1 MKSFASLVFLAAVGL
16 GAGTTPA
23 IAASNPAASTAPAP
37 ASATRASTSPAA
49 APGKPSITTLW
60 SGGTILTMAGAQP
73 EIVEALAVRDG
84 RLLAVGTLTDV
95 RRAVGKTAQS
105 VDLKGR
111 TLLPGFIDSH
121 GHVSSVGQ
129 VAALAALAPPPVGKV
144 NSITALQD
152 ALRHYQPPPG
162 MPFIIGSGYDDSQ
175 LAEHRHPT
183 RQELDAVSI
192 DKPILIVHASGHFG
206 AMNTAMLKLASI
218 TAETPN
224 PPGGIIRREAD
235 GKTPDGVLEE
245 TAFFSVAV
253 KLLPPTLE
261 GGVAALVAGEKI
273 YASYGIT
280 TAQEGR
286 VMPES
291 WPALA
296 EAAKRGAL
304 PIDTVALVSF
314 ERDWPEAVRSRIGM
328 GYEGRLRIA
337 GVKLTIDGS
346 PQGRTAWLHDPVPV
360 PPPGK
365 PADYHGYPAIDL
377 SLFDTKLAE
386 AGKNHWQV
394 FVHVN
399 GDEAMQALIDGVEK
413 NGLAD
418 QRTIAIHSQV
428 VQAKQLADMKRLD
441 IQPSF
446 FANHTYYW
454 GDWHREVAL
463 GPKRA
468 DFISPQASAWTAGL
482 RPTAH
487 NDSPVVP
494 PDILRLVWSSVN
506 RRTLSGDILGP
517 MERVSTY
524 RALQQV
530 TLNAAWQIHE
540 DADKGSLVAGKRAD
554 LVVLD
559 ANPLTVDPAQL
570 HAIRVVAT
578 IKDGNVIYGSL

>member
-1 MKSFASLVFLAAVGL
+1 MKRFASLVFLATISVHCGVGIT
-16 GAGTTPA
+16 APA
-23 IAASNPAASTAPAP
+23 NSTAPASSR
-37 ASATRASTSPAA
+37 SATGAGNAA
-49 APGKPSITTLW
+49 LNTTVW
-60 SGGTILTMAGAQP
+60 FGGTILTMAGATP
-73 EIVEALAVRDG
+73 ETVEALAVRDG
-84 RLLAVGTLTDV
+84 RLLAVGSLAEV
-95 RRAVGKTAQS
+95 RRAAGKNAAHI
-105 VDLKGR
+105 DLKGR
-111 TLLPGFIDSH
+111 TLLPGFIDAH

-129 VAALAALAPPPVGKV
+129 AAALAALAPPPVGQV
-144 NSITALQD
+144 NSIAALQE
-152 ALRHYQPPPG
+152 ALRRYQPPPG

-175 LAEHRHPT
+175 LAERRHPT
-183 RQELDAVSI
+183 RQELDAVAT

-206 AMNTAMLKLASI
+206 VMNSAMLKLAGI

-224 PPGGIIRREAD
+224 PPGGIIRREPD

-245 TAFFSVAV
+245 TAFFGVAV

-314 ERDWPEAVRSRIGM
+314 ERDWPEAVRSRIGA
-328 GYEGRLRIA
+328 GYDSRLRIA

-365 PADYHGYPAIDL
+365 PADYHGYAAIDL
-377 SLFDTKLAE
+377 GLLNTKLAE
-386 AGKNHWQV
+386 AAHHRWQV

-399 GDEAMQALIDGVEK
+399 GDEAMQALIDGVAK

-428 VQAKQLADMKRLD
+428 VQAEQLTEMKRLD

-468 DFISPQASAWTAGL
+468 DFISPQASAWAAGL

-494 PDILRLVWSSVN
+494 PDVLRLVWSSVN

-517 MERVSTY
+517 LERISPY
-524 RALQQV
+524 SALQQV

-540 DADKGSLVAGKRAD
+540 EADKGSLVAGKRAD

-559 ANPLTVDPAQL
+559 ANPLTVDPTQL

-578 IKDGNVIYGSL
+578 LKDGSVIYGSL

>member
-1 MKSFASLVFLAAVGL
+1 MKRIASLVFLAAAML
-16 GAGTTPA
+16 GAS
-23 IAASNPAASTAPAP
+23 AASHAGPSSPAASASPE
-37 ASATRASTSPAA
+37 SATGAGAA
-49 APGKPSITTLW
+49 AAAATSHPATTTLW

-73 EIVEALAVRDG
+73 ETVEALAVRDG
-84 RLLAVGTLTDV
+84 HLLAVGTLTDV
-95 RRAVGKTAQS
+95 RRAAGKHAES
-105 VDLKGR
+105 IDLKGR
-111 TLLPGFIDSH
+111 TLLPGFIDAH

-129 VAALAALAPPPVGKV
+129 AAALAALAPPPVGQV
-144 NSITALQD
+144 NSIAALQD
-152 ALRHYQPPPG
+152 ALRRYQPPPG
-162 MPFIIGSGYDDSQ
+162 MPFLIGSGYDDSQ

-183 RQELDAVSI
+183 RQELDAVST

-206 AMNTAMLKLASI
+206 VMNSAMLKLAGI
-218 TAETPN
+218 NADTLN

-245 TAFFSVAV
+245 TAFISVAV

-296 EAAKRGAL
+296 AAAERGAL

-314 ERDWPEAVRSRIGM
+314 EREWPEAVRSRIGA
-328 GYEGRLRIA
+328 GYTGRLRVA

-377 SLFDTKLAE
+377 GLFNTKLAE

-494 PDILRLVWSSVN
+494 PNILRLVWSSVN

-517 MERVSTY
+517 LERISTY

-540 DADKGSLVAGKRAD
+540 DHDKGSLVVGKRAD
-554 LVVLD
+554 LVVLET
-559 ANPLTVDPAQL
+559 NPLTVEPEQL

-578 IKDGNVIYGSL
+578 IKDGSVIYGSL

>member
-1 MKSFASLVFLAAVGL
+1 
-16 GAGTTPA
+16 
-23 IAASNPAASTAPAP
+23 
-37 ASATRASTSPAA
+37 
-49 APGKPSITTLW
+49 
-60 SGGTILTMAGAQP
+60 MAGDTP
-73 EIVEALAVRDG
+73 ETVEALAVRDG
-84 RLLAVGTLTDV
+84 RLLAVGTQAEV
-95 RRAVGKTAQS
+95 RRAAGKNATP

-111 TLLPGFIDSH
+111 TLLPGFIDAH

-129 VAALAALAPPPVGKV
+129 AAALAALAPPPVGKV

-152 ALRHYQPPPG
+152 GLRRYQAPPG
-162 MPFIIGSGYDDSQ
+162 MPFIIGIGYDDSQ
-175 LAEHRHPT
+175 LAEQRHPT
-183 RQELDAVSI
+183 RQELDAVAA

-206 AMNTAMLKLASI
+206 VMNSAMLKLAGI
-218 TAETPN
+218 TADTPN

-245 TAFFSVAV
+245 TAFFNVAV
-253 KLLPPTLE
+253 KLMPPTLE

-314 ERDWPEAVRSRIGM
+314 ERDWPEAVRGLIGAP
-328 GYEGRLRIA
+328 YAGRLRI
-337 GVKLTIDGS
+337 GGIKLTIDGS
-346 PQGRTAWLHDPVPV
+346 PQGRTAWLHEPVHV

-377 SLFDTKLAE
+377 GLFNAKLAE
-386 AGKNHWQV
+386 AAKQDWQV

-399 GDEAMQALIDGVEK
+399 GDEAMQALVEGVAK
-413 NGLAD
+413 GGLAGK
-418 QRTIAIHSQV
+418 RTIAIHSQV
-428 VQAKQLADMKRLD
+428 VRSEQLAEMKRLD

-468 DFISPQASAWTAGL
+468 DFISPQATAWGLGL

-494 PDILRLVWSSVN
+494 PDMLRLVWSSVN

-517 MERVSTY
+517 LERISAY

-530 TLNAAWQIHE
+530 TLNAAWQLRE

-559 ANPLTVDPAQL
+559 ANPLSVDPAQL

-578 IKDGNVIYGSL
+578 IKDGSVIYGSL